1 MRFLAPWFLALVVAC
16 SSTPQPKLASFRP
29 SEVRELAALPA
40 GYSAGATLAES
51 CSLAPRVSGFEDEPL
66 ASVDCSEARLS
77 RVLRARA
84 GELAG
89 RFIVGKS
96 CHARGR
102 APGRV
107 ECSAKLAVPGPS
119 VLGFDPNV
127 VVADPG
133 PAPTAD
139 EVQDLDEP
147 RPQDGQRIRVAFAPT
162 PLGARGT
169 YAARRY
175 DAVAETHLPAVGR
188 AELGQV
194 SARCAG
200 CDAMLL
206 RYALRVTAGHAGAG
220 EVAAVKCF
228 QDADGPRCVA
238 TALAPWKS

>member
-1 MRFLAPWFLALVVAC
+1 MRFLAPWSFALVVAC

-40 GYSAGATLAES
+40 GYRSGATLAES
-51 CSLAPRVSGFEDEPL
+51 CSLAPRLSGFNDETL
-66 ASVDCSEARLS
+66 ASVDCSEERLS

-84 GELAG
+84 GELSG

-96 CHARGR
+96 CHAHGR
-102 APGRV
+102 TRGRV
-107 ECSAKLAVPGPS
+107 ECSAKLAVAGPS
-119 VLGFDPNV
+119 VLGIDPHGV
-127 VVADPG
+127 GSDPG
-133 PAPTAD
+133 PAPTAA

-147 RPQDGQRIRVAFAPT
+147 RPQDGQQIRVAYAPT
-162 PLGARGT
+162 ALGARGD

-175 DAVAETHLPAVGR
+175 DAVAETHEPAVGR

-194 SARCAG
+194 SARCAA

-206 RYALRVTAGHAGAG
+206 RYALRVTAGHVGAG

-228 QDADGPRCVA
+228 QDVDGQRCVA